1 MNYQPFF
8 DANILIS
15 DPFLAELHRLK
26 PAFALLIL
34 LTFYAFFFLH
44 MVIFSLYKMTRTP
57 KRNYPAHEKKAVINA

>member
-15 DPFLAELHRLK
+15 DPFLAEFHRLK

-44 MVIFSLYKMTRTP
+44 MVIFSLYKMMRAP
-57 KRNYPAHEKKAVINA
+57 KRTYPAHIKQCNN